1 MAAAPSGMMF
11 ENPENGQREAVTN
24 REILWAFLL
33 GPVYFA
39 KKAEWLHA
47 AIHAALILIS
57 IPLWPVGAL
66 MTLGVWVGYACA
78 APTILEYRCFLYP
91 SYAADEEDSDDPWS
105 SRHPRHK
112 NSE

>member
-1 MAAAPSGMMF
+1 MAAAPSGMVF

-47 AIHAALILIS
+47 GIHALLILIS
-57 IPLWPVGAL
+57 LLLWPTGVL

-78 APTILEYRCFLYP
+78 APTILEYRYQKMGWEKV
-91 SYAADEEDSDDPWS
+91 AG
-105 SRHPRHK
+105 
-112 NSE
+112 